1 MKTLKVSPAEIQA
14 AKITKVSLGFSRDLL
29 TLYETEINISVL
41 EIDDSELEKPPKKSE
56 KDKEEEKKIGDV
68 VDE

>member
-1 MKTLKVSPAEIQA
+1 M
-14 AKITKVSLGFSRDLL
+14 SLWFSRDLL
-29 TLYETEINISVL
+29 ILYETEINISVL

>member
-14 AKITKVSLGFSRDLL
+14 AWVTFVALWCFGTFLF
-29 TLYETEINISVL
+29 LYETEINLSVL
-41 EIDDSELEKPPKKSE
+41 EIDDNELEKPPKKSE

>member
-1 MKTLKVSPAEIQA
+1 MVLWCFGTFLF
-14 AKITKVSLGFSRDLL
+14 LH
-29 TLYETEINISVL
+29 ETEINLSVL
-41 EIDDSELEKPPKKSE
+41 EIDDNELEKPPKKSE